1 MLKQQ
6 LQDDI
11 KTAMLAGDALRT
23 ETLRGLKSAILYAEV
38 AGKKRDDG
46 LRDDEI
52 EALLARESKKRAESA
67 ELYVKGEAHEK
78 AEKELAEKRIIDH
91 YLPEQISE
99 EELEG
104 IVGEVIFEQQASGL
118 QAMGK
123 VIAAVKL
130 KVGNSADGALIAKL
144 VKERLA

>member
-1 MLKQQ
+1 
-6 LQDDI
+6 
-11 KTAMLAGDALRT
+11 MLAGDALRT